1 MKRYFQRFVEWLYAD
16 RVADAIGTAVT
27 RELRRRMPELR
38 DDEDLAPSVN
48 QDVYGM
54 VILHLPSPAEV
65 IHANWGDANELH
77 LRTLTVAVEGLKLQL
92 EITASR
98 TKVLSNCDARICFG
112 DWVYLLDVKV
122 TGDEECWLW
131 FQLKKRRIANV
142 GVEGEIPY
150 WRQHGTYTPLIH
162 RFTAEVLKGVARGLQ
177 NLDVL

>member
-16 RVADAIGTAVT
+16 RVADAISTAVT
-27 RELRRRMPELR
+27 HELHRRMPELC
-38 DDEDLAPSVN
+38 DDEDLAPLTH
-48 QDVYGM
+48 QDVYAAA
-54 VILHLPSPAEV
+54 VINLPTPAEV

-77 LRTLTVAVEGLKLQL
+77 LRTLTVTVEGLKLQL

-98 TKVLSNCDARICFG
+98 AKVLSNHDARICFG

-162 RFTAEVLKGVARGLQ
+162 CFTAEVLKGAVRGLQ